1 MHSHVFKLRADHK
14 LLLCI
19 VGKKYGL
26 PATAVSRLQRWAV
39 VLSGYDYASELLPSH
54 DNCLADCLSRHPLML
69 SAEQESAVTDAVED
83 NACDPIEDLPVPA
96 ADVS

>member
-54 DNCLADCLSRHPLML
+54 DNCLADCLSRNLML
-69 SAEQESAVTDAVED
+69 SAEQESAVTDAVGD
-83 NACDPIEDLPVPA
+83 NACDPNEDLLVPI
-96 ADVS
+96 ADVVS